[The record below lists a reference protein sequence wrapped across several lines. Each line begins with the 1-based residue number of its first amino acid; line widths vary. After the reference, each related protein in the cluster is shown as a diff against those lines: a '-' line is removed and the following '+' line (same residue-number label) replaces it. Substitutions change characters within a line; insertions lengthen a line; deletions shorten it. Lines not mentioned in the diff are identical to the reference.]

1 MLFNL
6 AKKNANQERKSLW
19 LYMEDLKKQEHLDQT
34 KSAETYDIV
43 LDLKDCVIVE
53 REKGCIELKN
63 QFILIELSKLFL
75 LNPGVAYSKEKI
87 IKIVW
92 KEDYSPEIHDNKI
105 YVTIKR
111 LREMIETDSCKPK
124 YICRNHLGYYFSKQ
138 AKVLIK
144 E

>member
-1 MLFNL
+1 
-6 AKKNANQERKSLW
+6 
-19 LYMEDLKKQEHLDQT
+19 MENLKKQEHFNQI
-34 KSAETYDIV
+34 KSTENYDIV
-43 LDLKDCVIVE
+43 LDLKDCAIVE

-87 IKIVW
+87 IQKVW

-111 LREMIETDSCKPK
+111 LREMIEMNSCKPK
-124 YICRNHLGYYFSKQ
+124 YICRSSFRILFFKTS
-138 AKVLIK
+138 
-144 E
+144 